1 MTMSKVNKTYGSV
14 SLSDA
19 ANVIASIGDRVTC
32 LFTGEMGIGKSSMLG
47 VLKERF
53 PTHKPVY
60 LEAQLLDL
68 GDLQMPRFAEVNN
81 NPVVSFVPNEALGVH
96 EDKPIILMLDE
107 LGKASKSVLNALL
120 RIMLERKIGDK
131 SLPEGSL
138 VFATTNMALEGLGD
152 NIPAHARNRLCQMK
166 IRKPSAMEW
175 VEDYGINA
183 GVHPV
188 ILGAAIEFPQMFE
201 SFENVEDP
209 NMNHYIFHP
218 KSPRTAFV
226 TPRSLEKA
234 SDILKSTE
242 HLPDDVRIHALMG
255 TVGEV
260 AAMDILTLVKLNDT
274 LPSWEAVIK
283 NPEDTKIPKGAAA
296 SCMMCAK
303 AVQRVERDTFDAWM
317 TYVQRMGK
325 EVQALFARSV
335 MRSAKVSIATTHKGF
350 TKWAAENS
358 FLFS

>member
-1 MTMSKVNKTYGSV
+1 MSKINKQYNDI
-14 SLSDA
+14 SLAQA
-19 ANVIASIGDRVTC
+19 ADLVAAIGDKVTC

-53 PTHKPVY
+53 PDYKPVY

-68 GDLQMPRFAEVNN
+68 GDLQMPRFNGD
-81 NPVVSFVPNEALGVH
+81 VVSFVPNEALGVH
-96 EDKPIILMLDE
+96 EDRPIILMLDE

-152 NIPAHARNRLCQMK
+152 NIPAHARNRLCQMR
-166 IRKPSAMEW
+166 IRKPTAMEW
-175 VEDYGINA
+175 VENYGINA
-183 GVHPV
+183 GVHPT
-188 ILGAAIEFPQMFE
+188 ILGTAIEFPQMFE

-209 NMNHYIFHP
+209 NSNHYIFHP

-234 SDILKSTE
+234 SDILKATE
-242 HLPDDVRIHALMG
+242 NLPDDVRIHALMG
-255 TVGEV
+255 VVGEA
-260 AAMDILTLVKLNDT
+260 AAMDVLTLVKLNDT
-274 LPSWEAVIK
+274 LPTWEAVIK
-283 NPEDTKIPKGAAA
+283 NPEDTKLPKGAAA
-296 SCMMCAK
+296 CCMMVAK

-325 EVQALFARSV
+325 EVQALWARSV
-335 MRSAKVSIATTHKGF
+335 MRSAKVGMATTHRGF
-350 TKWAAENS
+350 TEWAADNS

>member
-1 MTMSKVNKTYGSV
+1 MSKVNKSFDSV

-19 ANVIASIGDRVTC
+19 ANVIGAIGDRVTC

-68 GDLQMPRFAEVNN
+68 GDLQMPRFNGD
-81 NPVVSFVPNEALGVH
+81 VVSFVPNEALGVH

-218 KSPRTAFV
+218 KSPRNSFV

-255 TVGEV
+255 TVGEA

-283 NPEDTKIPKGAAA
+283 NPEDTKIPKDAAA

-335 MRSAKVSIATTHKGF
+335 MRSARVGIATTHKGF

>member
-1 MTMSKVNKTYGSV
+1 MSKVNKQYSYI
-14 SLSDA
+14 SLAQATDI
-19 ANVIASIGDRVTC
+19 VASIGDKVTT
-32 LFTGEMGIGKSSMLG
+32 LVTGPMGCGKSSILK
-47 VLKERF
+47 VLAERF
-53 PTHKPVY
+53 PNHHAIYADCTTMDV
-60 LEAQLLDL
+60 
-68 GDLQMPRFAEVNN
+68 GDIAMPKFMNVNGQD
-81 NPVVSFVPNEALGVH
+81 VVSYVPNTLFGTH
-96 EDKPIILMLDE
+96 LDKPIILMLDE
-107 LGKASKSVLNALL
+107 LGKAAKSVTNALL
-120 RIMLERKIGDK
+120 RIMLERRINDK
-131 SLPEGSL
+131 ALPDGSII
-138 VFATTNMALEGLGD
+138 FATTNRGLEGLGD
-152 NIPAHARNRLCQMK
+152 NIPAHVRNRLCQ
-166 IRKPSAMEW
+166 INITKPKPIQWIE
-175 VEDYGINA
+175 EYGINA
-183 GVHPV
+183 GIHPI
-188 ILGAAIEFPQMFE
+188 ILGAVIEFPSMLE
-201 SFENVEDP
+201 DDIYVEDP

-255 TVGEV
+255 TVGE
-260 AAMDILTLVKLNDT
+260 AAATDILTLIKLNDT

-350 TKWAAENS
+350 TKWAADNS

>member
-1 MTMSKVNKTYGSV
+1 MSKINKQYNDI
-14 SLSDA
+14 SLAQA
-19 ANVIASIGDRVTC
+19 ADLVAAIGDKVTC
-32 LFTGEMGIGKSSMLG
+32 LFTGSMGIGKSSMLG

-53 PTHKPVY
+53 PDYKPVY

-68 GDLQMPRFAEVNN
+68 GDLQMPRFNGD
-81 NPVVSFVPNEALGVH
+81 VVSFVPNEALGVH

-166 IRKPSAMEW
+166 IRKPTAMEW
-175 VEDYGINA
+175 VENYGINA
-183 GVHPV
+183 GVHPT
-188 ILGAAIEFPQMFE
+188 ILGTAIEFPQMFE

-209 NMNHYIFHP
+209 NSNHYIFHP

-234 SDILKSTE
+234 SDILKATE
-242 HLPDDVRIHALMG
+242 NLPDDVRIHALMG
-255 TVGEV
+255 VVGEA
-260 AAMDILTLVKLNDT
+260 AAMDVLTLVKLNDT
-274 LPSWEAVIK
+274 LPTWEAVIK
-283 NPEDTKIPKGAAA
+283 NPEDTKLPKGAAA
-296 SCMMCAK
+296 CCMMVAK

-325 EVQALFARSV
+325 EVQALWARSV
-335 MRSAKVSIATTHKGF
+335 MRSAKVGIATTHKQF
-350 TKWAAENS
+350 TKWAADNS

>member
-1 MTMSKVNKTYGSV
+1 MSKVNKNYSSV

-19 ANVIASIGDRVTC
+19 ANVIASIGGRVTC

-53 PTHKPVY
+53 PDYKPVY

-68 GDLQMPRFAEVNN
+68 GDLQMPRFNGD
-81 NPVVSFVPNEALGVH
+81 VVSFVPNEALGVH
-96 EDKPIILMLDE
+96 EDRPIILMLDE

-166 IRKPSAMEW
+166 IRKPTAMEW
-175 VEDYGINA
+175 VENYGINA
-183 GVHPV
+183 GVHPT
-188 ILGAAIEFPQMFE
+188 ILGTAIEFPQMFE

-209 NMNHYIFHP
+209 NTNHYIFHP

-234 SDILKSTE
+234 SDILKATE
-242 HLPDDVRIHALMG
+242 NLPDDVRIHALMG
-255 TVGEV
+255 VVGEA

-274 LPSWEAVIK
+274 LPTWEAVVK
-283 NPEDTKIPKGAAA
+283 NPEDTKLPKGAAA
-296 SCMMCAK
+296 CCMMVAK

-325 EVQALFARSV
+325 EVQALWARSV
-335 MRSAKVSIATTHKGF
+335 MRSAKVGIATTHRGF
-350 TKWAAENS
+350 TEWAADNS

>member
-1 MTMSKVNKTYGSV
+1 MSKVNKTYGSI

-19 ANVIASIGDRVTC
+19 ANVIASIGDKVTC

-53 PTHKPVY
+53 PDYKPVY

-68 GDLQMPRFAEVNN
+68 GDLQMPRFNGD
-81 NPVVSFVPNEALGVH
+81 VVSFVPNEALGVH
-96 EDKPIILMLDE
+96 EDRPIILMLDE

-166 IRKPSAMEW
+166 IRKPTAMEW
-175 VEDYGINA
+175 VENYGINA
-183 GVHPV
+183 GVHPT
-188 ILGAAIEFPQMFE
+188 ILGTAIEFPQMFE

-209 NMNHYIFHP
+209 NSNHYIFHP

-234 SDILKSTE
+234 SDILKATE
-242 HLPDDVRIHALMG
+242 NLPDDVRIHALMG
-255 TVGEV
+255 VVGEA

-274 LPSWEAVIK
+274 LPTWEAVIK
-283 NPEDTKIPKGAAA
+283 NPEDTKLPKGAAA
-296 SCMMCAK
+296 CCMMVAK

-325 EVQALFARSV
+325 EVQALWARSV
-335 MRSAKVSIATTHKGF
+335 MRSAKVGIATTHRGF
-350 TKWAAENS
+350 TEWAADNS

>member
-1 MTMSKVNKTYGSV
+1 MSKVNKTYGSV

-255 TVGEV
+255 TVGE
-260 AAMDILTLVKLNDT
+260 AAATDILTLIKLNDT

-350 TKWAAENS
+350 TKWAADNS

>member
-1 MTMSKVNKTYGSV
+1 MSKINKNYSSV

-19 ANVIASIGDRVTC
+19 ANVIASIGDKVTC

-53 PTHKPVY
+53 PDYKPVY

-68 GDLQMPRFAEVNN
+68 GDLQMPRFNGD
-81 NPVVSFVPNEALGVH
+81 VVSFVPNEALGVH
-96 EDKPIILMLDE
+96 EDRPIILMLDE

-152 NIPAHARNRLCQMK
+152 NIPAHARNRLCQMR
-166 IRKPSAMEW
+166 IRKPTAMEW
-175 VEDYGINA
+175 VENYGINA
-183 GVHPV
+183 GVHPT
-188 ILGAAIEFPQMFE
+188 ILGTAIEFPQMFE

-209 NMNHYIFHP
+209 NSNHYIFHP

-234 SDILKSTE
+234 SDILKATE
-242 HLPDDVRIHALMG
+242 NLPDDVRIHALMG
-255 TVGEV
+255 VVGEA
-260 AAMDILTLVKLNDT
+260 AAMDVLTLVKLNDT
-274 LPSWEAVIK
+274 LPTWEAVIK
-283 NPEDTKIPKGAAA
+283 NPEDTKLPKGAAA
-296 SCMMCAK
+296 CCMMVAK

-325 EVQALFARSV
+325 EVQALWARSV
-335 MRSAKVSIATTHKGF
+335 MRSAKVGMATTHRGF
-350 TKWAAENS
+350 TEWAADNS